1 MLKGSG
7 ARRRWPPG
15 TYLNRLPDE
24 TRASLLGLGQFRTF
38 PARHVLVRQGDPTGS
53 VWLLLDAL
61 VKVTA
66 QTENGREALLA
77 LRVSGDLI
85 GEMAALDGSPRSA
98 TVTAC
103 ARMTVSQVRGP
114 VFLEFLR
121 RRPDAALALSQVA
134 NDRLRWSNQRRLDF
148 AGYDASRCLARVLL
162 ALAERHGTPVSTGTD
177 LGIPLTQAEI
187 GGLIGA
193 KENTVH
199 KALRELAALGLVTSP
214 GRRRLIICDLRKL
227 AAYADLPMRRPFDP
241 PGEPR

>member
-1 MLKGSG
+1 MDLLKMGQI
-7 ARRRWPPG
+7 
-15 TYLNRLPDE
+15 
-24 TRASLLGLGQFRTF
+24 RAF
-38 PARHVLVRQGDPTGS
+38 PARHILVRQGDPTGS

-66 QTENGREALLA
+66 QTENGRQALLA

-85 GEMAALDGSPRSA
+85 GEMAVLDGAPRSA
-98 TVTAC
+98 TVVTC
-103 ARMTVSQVRGP
+103 GRVTVSQIRGL

-121 RRPDAALALSQVA
+121 RRPAAALALTHMTSE
-134 NDRLRWSNQRRLDF
+134 RLRWSNQRRLDF
-148 AGYDASRCLARVLL
+148 ASYDASRCLARVLL
-162 ALAERHGTPVSTGTD
+162 ALVERHGLPISTGTD

-214 GRRRLIICDLRKL
+214 GRRRLIIHDLRRL
-227 AAYADLPMRRPFDP
+227 AAFADLPLWRPFDAP
-241 PGEPR
+241 EEFH